1 MFKMFVS
8 LLALASSAMAESQQY
23 YENSIPAQTRLNERL
38 LMMQSDK
45 AAAGPVYGGSYYGE
59 PVASQVY
66 LQEQYFGMKP
76 QNIVI
81 MTSLVWLLTF
91 IFLGF
96 GIWYCW
102 SKSLFGL
109 NPKAPSPTTT
119 TITTSM

>member
-38 LMMQSDK
+38 LMMQSD
-45 AAAGPVYGGSYYGE
+45 AAAAAPVYDGGYYGE
-59 PVASQVY
+59 PVAGPAY
-66 LQEQYFGMKP
+66 LQEEYFNQGMKP

-81 MTSLVWLLTF
+81 MTSIVWLLLG
-91 IFLGF
+91 IFFGA

-109 NPKAPSPTTT
+109 NSTKTTT
-119 TITTSM
+119 TTV